1 MSTLKNFFSTL
12 FENKKHL
19 ITAGG
24 FVVFGIIVSII
35 KLLLFGIP
43 GVVFAA
49 FGLGPFI
56 AFGIFALFIRSRWV
70 IICSGAIISLIS
82 LTIFIY
88 TLYGLLI
95 LQGNAAPLMF
105 ILTPLPETII
115 AIVILI
121 SLFLSDLIYKKT
133 RKTA

>member
-1 MSTLKNFFSTL
+1 MSTLKNYFSTL
-12 FENKKHL
+12 FEDKKHL

-24 FVVFGIIVSII
+24 FVCFGIILAII
-35 KLLLFGIP
+35 KFLLFGIP
-43 GVVFAA
+43 GIVFAA

-56 AFGIFALFIRSRWV
+56 AFSIFAIFIRTRWV
-70 IICSGAIISLIS
+70 IIGSGAIISLIS

-88 TLYGLLI
+88 ALYALLI
-95 LQGNAAPLMF
+95 LQSNAAPLMF

-115 AIVILI
+115 AVVVLL

-133 RKTA
+133 RKPA